1 MQVTKTTLVTCT
13 TRLFWLA
20 AALLATLAL
29 AVPAARAD
37 GDPASD
43 YLLAG
48 LSFLSPYDGHIPTA
62 DQKKINAMLAS
73 AKKQG
78 FPLRVAVIVTPYDLG
93 AVPILFNA
101 PQRYAKFL
109 ASEDF
114 YYWKDELLVVMPKGY
129 GIYKA
134 KGLPAADRAAIGKL
148 APPAGKNGAALAAA
162 AETAIQTLATQHGLK
177 LSTGGGVLGSSSSVW
192 GDDRARIL
200 GAAILVCLLAF
211 GVRFLRRWR
220 KAAV

>member
-1 MQVTKTTLVTCT
+1 MHVSSRWL
-13 TRLFWLA
+13 WLA

-48 LSFLSPYDGHIPTA
+48 LSFLSPYDGHIPAA

-73 AKKQG
+73 SKKQG
-78 FPLRVAVIVTPYDLG
+78 FPLRVAVVATPYDLG
-93 AVPILFNA
+93 SVPILFNA

-109 ASEDF
+109 AAEDG
-114 YYWKDELLVVMPKGY
+114 YYWNDELLVVMPKGY

-134 KGLPAADRAAIGKL
+134 KKLPAGDKAVIAKLPPPTGKTG
-148 APPAGKNGAALAAA
+148 PELAAA
-162 AETAIQTLATQHGLK
+162 TETAIQALAAQHGLK
-177 LSTGGGVLGSSSSVW
+177 LSTGGSSALGGSSSVW
-192 GDDRARIL
+192 VERGEIV
-200 GAAILVCLLAF
+200 GAAILIGLLAF
-211 GVRFLRRWR
+211 AGRLLWRRR
-220 KAAV
+220 KAAA